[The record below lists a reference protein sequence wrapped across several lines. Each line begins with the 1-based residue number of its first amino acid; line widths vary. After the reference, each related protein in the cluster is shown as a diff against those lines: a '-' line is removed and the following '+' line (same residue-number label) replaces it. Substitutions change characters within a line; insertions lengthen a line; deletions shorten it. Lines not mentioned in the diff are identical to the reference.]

1 MCWQLLAGDESNK
14 TLRKAT
20 PEPDL
25 SMISLLGVVLE
36 VCRRGDEA
44 GRVVRACALCDWP
57 CWLGHTG
64 RAGATVR
71 ARGPCAAV
79 DKKGACSGCR
89 GSFRQRWTACMFC
102 HGIRGLAGSALVD
115 RRRSTRISPEPVVCA
130 RGRGTHTI
138 RTRVPCAHLHLGI
151 FVTKKSKCFSLQRAA
166 DDLKKAA
173 SGPACPSLILHLQ
186 HIAYLREIPERG
198 DCNLSLPALKRGSR
212 ALLE

>member
-1 MCWQLLAGDESNK
+1 M
-14 TLRKAT
+14 
-20 PEPDL
+20 
-25 SMISLLGVVLE
+25 
-36 VCRRGDEA
+36 CRRGDEA

-130 RGRGTHTI
+130 RGRGTHTGTRYVPECPA
-138 RTRVPCAHLHLGI
+138 RTCTWVFLSRRNRNAFPCR
-151 FVTKKSKCFSLQRAA
+151 SRAA

-173 SGPACPSLILHLQ
+173 SGGPACPSLILHLQ

-198 DCNLSLPALKRGSR
+198 DGNLSLPALKRGSR